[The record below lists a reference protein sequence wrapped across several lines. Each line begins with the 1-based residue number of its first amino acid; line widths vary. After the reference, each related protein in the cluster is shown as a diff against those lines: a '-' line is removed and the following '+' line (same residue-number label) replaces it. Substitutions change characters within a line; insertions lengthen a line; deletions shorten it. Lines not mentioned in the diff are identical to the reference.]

1 LKKEQCSL
9 LFFSGRALA
18 HCQKLSP
25 AAFTAAAGLATTT
38 TTTTHSALHTIF
50 LELDEGEILVLECEV
65 CVTVK
70 GPKKGIDFWMKIP
83 L

>member
-1 LKKEQCSL
+1 MKKEQCSL
-9 LFFSGRALA
+9 LFFRQGTSALSK
-18 HCQKLSP
+18 KLSS
-25 AAFTAAAGLATTT
+25 AAFIASAGPAT

-50 LELDEGEILVLECEV
+50 LELVEGEIIVLECEV